1 MRILARIQHMSDQ
14 AILRMIPYDIY
25 SDIKSRDSSPVF
37 RAYVVGH
44 EGESV
49 GSLVGIGKVIKR
61 WYKSAIRAI
70 NEKLQYGT
78 KVFHEHVESNRH
90 EGRSV
95 IGEVVGKGI
104 ENIKNRLSSIA
115 VAYIYPS
122 FVNLPLD
129 VASIEADLWLDP
141 NEKGFSDVDVK
152 NISGIALGNSRTNAP
167 GFPGATLIGE
177 LQAFYQS
184 HQFNERGG
192 NMETTLSDVRSFI
205 RAEGLNPSDLFGVG
219 TLLKD
224 ESVADEIEKIKKEA
238 VTGEYKHRKRDEEGF
253 DKSREKLE
261 KSIEDKDTEIKKL
274 NLKIITKSKAKDDF
288 DKLIVERKIDG
299 KKKEFI
305 EKKFGKDFELS
316 DEEKMKDELDKF
328 VDSRVDEFN
337 ETAKLLGI
345 EIKEEKTDEEKDK
358 DKGGSPD
365 EKKSGVKT
373 DDMLD
378 PEKNPF
384 IPES

>member
-1 MRILARIQHMSDQ
+1 
-14 AILRMIPYDIY
+14 MIPHDIY
-25 SDIKSRDSSPVF
+25 SDIKTRDPSPVF

-49 GSLVGIGKVIKR
+49 GSLVGIGHVIKR

-70 NEKLQYGT
+70 NEKLQFGT
-78 KVFHEHVESNRH
+78 KIFHEHVESNRH

-129 VASIEADLWLDP
+129 VASIEADLWVDP
-141 NEKGFSDVDVK
+141 DEKGFSDVDVK
-152 NISGIALGNSRTNAP
+152 NISGIALGNSRKNAP

-184 HQFNERGG
+184 HQFNDRGG
-192 NMETTLSDVRSFI
+192 NMEDITISDI
-205 RAEGLNPSDLFGVG
+205 RRVIKSEGLNPSDLFGFG
-219 TLLKD
+219 AIMKD
-224 ESVADEIEKIKKEA
+224 ENVADEIEKIKKAA
-238 VTGEYKHRKRDEEGF
+238 VTGEYTHRKRDEEGF
-253 DKSREKLE
+253 DKTREKLE
-261 KSIEDKDTEIKKL
+261 KSIEDKDAEIKKL
-274 NLKIITKSKAKDDF
+274 GLQIISKSTAKIDF

-299 KKKEFI
+299 MKKEFI
-305 EKKFGKDFELS
+305 EKKFEKDFSLKE
-316 DEEKMKDELDKF
+316 EEKMKDEIEKF
-328 VDSRVDEFN
+328 IDSGVDEFN
-337 ETAKLLGI
+337 DAAKLFKV
-345 EIKEEKTDEEKDK
+345 EIKEETEEGNDEKDK

-365 EKKSGVKT
+365 EKKSDAKT
-373 DDMLD
+373 SDILD

-384 IPES
+384 IPEP